1 MVHQLKLWPVPITIV
16 DDFVSDQQLLADLKS
31 ETATVD
37 SVAGLNATIQNLDE
51 HKLTKAQEKISS
63 LVTSMVVN
71 YCAENSIDYNNLKF
85 SNFVKSYV
93 YSYGE
98 DSVNNNSYEPHHDM
112 VEQNYLTVC
121 FYLDSAWDGK
131 IWCGGELTI
140 YRELTFA
147 TYPANI
153 VNVLPKPNRL
163 VIFPGFVNHRVK
175 PYFGST
181 PRVAFVF
188 AWSVRDAT
196 PTVPLTI

>member
-1 MVHQLKLWPVPITIV
+1 MVHQLKLWPVPITVV
-16 DDFVSDQQLLADLKS
+16 DDFVSDQQLLEELKS
-31 ETATVD
+31 ETANVD

-51 HKLTKAQEKISS
+51 NTLTSAQEKITS

-93 YSYGE
+93 YRYSE

-112 VEQNYLTVC
+112 VEQNLITVC
-121 FYLDSAWDGK
+121 FYLDSAWDG
-131 IWCGGELTI
+131 ITWCGGELTV
-140 YRELTFA
+140 YREMTFA

-153 VNVLPKPNRL
+153 INILPKPNRL
-163 VIFPGFVNHRVK
+163 VIFPGFIDHRVK

-181 PRVAFVF
+181 PRIALVF
-188 AWSVRDAT
+188 AWSVIDTA